1 MPEPDPQR
9 PGPTGVGDPQ
19 RPGPTGDGSPVTTIA
34 NRVGWKLAMIE

>member
-34 NRVGWKLAMIE
+34 NRVGWKLTMIE